1 MQLRRQH
8 IERPRSPATTNGL
21 AATPAATIDALAL
34 TRSICVDRICMYMSR
49 CRRPKKNTSTR
60 CPRQQGTL
68 PFLAFQFSVFIT
80 SSDFLLHRLL
90 FFSLVRRRVCSSHV
104 RAGSRKPCMCNRLGD
119 NHTLIAD
126 LGVSRQLNPLLRS
139 ARADRAAT

>member
-90 FFSLVRRRVCSSHV
+90 FFPAYGGGSVRVMFVQDRENPACAIDSVIIS
-104 RAGSRKPCMCNRLGD
+104 
-119 NHTLIAD
+119 NHTLIAN
-126 LGVSRQLNPLLRS
+126 LGVSRQLNPLLR
-139 ARADRAAT
+139 